1 MTIDLLGTVASV
13 LKVPAESLD
22 EHANLIESG
31 MDSIA
36 MMRVAGKLRRAGAKV
51 SFADLAE
58 RPAVAAWRELLGEKA
73 SPLPRA
79 EVDEFAPFELDPLQH
94 AMWIGREEGVA
105 AHFYAEFEVEDI
117 DPERLE
123 AAVRTVIDRH
133 GMTRVSVDAN
143 GQQRISPS
151 SDWPGLKVHDG
162 DVRAELS
169 ERIADGRVFDVQ
181 LSRVDGRYRVHVN
194 LDMVAADAMSL
205 RILVNDI
212 ARVYHGEVLPPLDY
226 SFPRYLADRAASRDV
241 EQDKTW
247 WLDKL
252 GELPGAPSL
261 PVLPSKDLRV
271 ERRQF
276 WLDPKASEQLRER
289 SRSLGLTPAVVL
301 ATAFAEVVGA
311 WSSEQNFLLNIP
323 VFGREPLHDD
333 VDSLVGAFSSSV
345 LLGVRTGSP
354 FVDACRRVQQDLREA
369 SSHSGFTGVDVLR
382 ELTRANGDQ
391 VVAPVVFASTLD
403 FGELNG
409 LGRPV
414 WMISQ
419 GPQVW
424 LDAQVTELDGGILL
438 SWDAREAFFAEGVL
452 DAMFAA
458 FTGLVTALPWDEPI
472 GTLGTIRPGTRGE
485 APGKPLYQR
494 FFEIAEA
501 EPERTALVWG
511 EDGTMSY
518 GDLSLKARRVST
530 MLMAQGVQPGD
541 AVGITLPKGADQVV
555 AVLGVLAAGAYYIP
569 SGVDVPAARRAQAHA
584 AAKVV
589 LTESVL
595 ADAIDHR
602 PLDSVVSVSGED
614 LMYVIFTSGSTG
626 VPKGVEVPHRAV
638 SNTIEAVN
646 EHFGVSRD
654 DRTIALSAL
663 DFDLS
668 AYDLFAFLSF
678 GGSVVLLNEE
688 QRRDAHAWA
697 ELMRRWDVSVVSCVP
712 ALLDMLI
719 VAGDFGDRLWL
730 VMLGGDWVTVDL
742 PGRLRELRPGCRFAG
757 LGGMTEAAIHA
768 TVFEVDEV
776 DPNWNAVPYG
786 TPLRN
791 MRCRVVDAH
800 GRDCPD
806 WVAGELWVSGAGVA
820 RGYQNDVARTAEKFV
835 EFDGARWYRTG
846 DLARYWPD
854 GTVEFLGRTDHQVK
868 IRGHRIELGEIE
880 AALTAFPGVAQGIA
894 VVTDERRIAAAITMA
909 PDRDLIASFVD
920 YLLEMAP
927 DTDSPS
933 VTQWLVGREPA
944 PWSTVRW
951 QGGPFA
957 HALAERTDEL
967 VAILHGDGD
976 ITEFD
981 RLGEVDL
988 QALQASLAER
998 LPAVM
1003 VPDRVVVLPALPIT
1017 ANGKIDR
1024 AALKRELSMK
1034 DASEELTPPRG
1045 PVEETV
1051 AAAWSEL
1058 LGVPVLG
1065 REQNFFLLGGD
1076 SLLAT
1081 RLVGRLNAAG
1091 LGNVALAGLFANP
1104 TLAAFAATLTEGVAL
1119 VTQVVADPANRFEP
1133 FPPTDVQRA
1142 YWIGRGEDFTL
1153 GGIGS
1158 HFYREYAVPDLD
1170 VVRLEAAVNA
1180 LVARHDM
1187 LRAVFDEHGQQHVLS
1202 EVPAYRVSTVDNLRE
1217 GMSHKVFDPAVWP
1230 LFSVSVSRDGVLGIG
1245 TDNLIFDALSVL
1257 TFYSELGALY
1267 ADLDA
1272 ELPPVGMSFRDY
1284 VLTGT
1289 PSADKAEEYWTARL
1303 PELPPAPQLPLAV
1316 DPAEVE
1322 RPRFV
1327 RRESVLDARRWE
1339 AITER
1344 ARECGVTPSAVLM
1357 SAFADVLGRWSGRA
1371 DLTLNVTLF
1380 DRREA
1385 HPDIANV
1392 IGDFTSLILVDHH
1405 PVAGEA
1411 WADGTRRLQERLW
1424 GALDHR
1430 EASAVWVLREL
1441 ARRAGEAEV
1450 TMPVVFTSA
1459 LGLPFPENSLLAE
1472 PVWGISQTPQVWL
1485 DHQVSE
1491 VDGGIALVWD
1501 AVEELFPAGMV
1512 DAMFAAYLQELDW
1525 LANSDWSAPAPDL
1538 LPASQRGV
1546 RDTVNATEGPRS
1558 EVLLHQEFF
1567 RIAEESPSLPALL
1580 WGTDGSLSYGALA
1593 ARARRVASLLLAEG
1607 VRPGET
1613 VAVTLPKGV
1622 DQIVAVL
1629 GVLAAGAAYVP
1640 IGVDQPPVR
1649 RERILRLSGAR
1660 VVVTPEL
1667 VRKAESAE
1675 PAPVVLGA
1683 DRLAYVIFTSGS
1695 TGEPKGVEITHFA
1708 AMNTIADV
1716 NSRFEVTAADRV
1728 LAVSALDFDLSVY
1741 DVFGLL
1747 SAGGAVVLVEEESR
1761 RDARRW
1767 LELVHRHGV
1776 TVWNSVPALLDMLL
1790 IVGDRVPLR
1799 LVLVSGDWVG
1809 LDLPGKLGCRF
1820 VALGGATEASIW
1832 SNHFEVGS
1840 VDPSWNSIPYG
1851 FPLRNQ
1857 QFRVV
1862 DDFGRDCPDWTAGEL
1877 WIGGAGVAL
1886 GYRGAPEATAAQFV
1900 GGWYRTGDMGRYW
1913 PDGTL
1918 EFLGRRDHQ
1927 VKIRGHRIELG
1938 EVEAALQSHPA
1949 VGQAVV
1955 SQTLTAAVVPAPLP
1969 PTTSISGVVETVD
1982 LGDQAAA
1989 VAPLLRELLP
1999 AASPQ
2004 LRGLWENWLAHQD
2017 PARTGQHAVVDHIW
2031 QRLDWFRG
2039 VLESG
2044 TAAEILTDPVLAPA
2058 NAGAESVP
2066 VIAREIAELAKEL
2079 GRPVEV
2085 VELGGREGVAAQRL
2099 LAELK
2104 PSEVRYTLIDPST
2117 SMVQTAARR
2126 LDGVNCQRI
2135 PEDRVPESL
2144 RHRFDVVLAHNV
2156 LHRYTDVRHGIAV
2169 AGLLARSGGRV
2180 IAVEPTVLAPI
2191 GLLTAAV
2198 LENGFEGLDAERRA
2212 NGSPMLDARRWAE
2225 LFAEAGF
2232 TEVVL
2237 RSVGDSG
2244 LATVQGRRP
2253 ADAVDVDLDDVQR
2266 HVDGRLPAH
2275 MIPEHIEVLPW
2286 LPLSANGKVDRSAL
2300 AAPTDETAGEAP
2312 RGEVETRL
2320 AAMWSDLLGVSDIGR
2335 DQSFF
2340 ALGGDS
2346 LLATRFIQEAEA
2358 RFGVVMPLRQLF
2370 AAPTIAS
2377 TAPAFEVDIEEGEL

>member
-13 LKVPAESLD
+13 LKVPADSLD

-36 MMRVAGKLRRAGAKV
+36 MMRVAGRLRRAGAKV

-73 SPLPRA
+73 TPVERV
-79 EVDEFAPFELDPLQH
+79 EVDEFAPFDLDPLQH

-105 AHFYAEFEVEDI
+105 AHFYAEFEVENV
-117 DPERLE
+117 DPSRLE
-123 AAVRTVIDRH
+123 SAVRAVIARH

-143 GQQRISPS
+143 GQQRILPEST
-151 SDWPGLKVHDG
+151 WPGLRVHDTN
-162 DVRAELS
+162 VRAELS
-169 ERIADGRVFDVQ
+169 ERITDGEVFDVQ
-181 LSRVDGRYRVHVN
+181 LSRVDDVRSRVHVN
-194 LDMVAADAMSL
+194 LEMVAADAMSL

-212 ARVYHGEVLPPLDY
+212 ARAYHGESLPALDY
-226 SFPRYLADRAASRDV
+226 SYPRYLADRAAARDV
-241 EQDKTW
+241 EQDKRW
-247 WLDKL
+247 WLDRL
-252 GELPGAPSL
+252 GELPGAPAL
-261 PVLPSKDLRV
+261 PVVPSKDLRFT
-271 ERRQF
+271 RRQF
-276 WLDPKASEQLRER
+276 WLDPVAARQLRER
-289 SRSLGLTPAVVL
+289 SHGLGLTPAVVL
-301 ATAFAEVVGA
+301 AAAFAEIVGA
-311 WSSEQNFLLNIP
+311 WSSEPNFLLNIP

-354 FVDACRRVQQDLREA
+354 FVEGCRRIQQDLREA
-369 SSHSGFTGVDVLR
+369 SSHSGFTGVEVLR
-382 ELTRANGDQ
+382 ELTRANGSH

-438 SWDAREAFFAEGVL
+438 SWDARESFFAEGVL
-452 DAMFAA
+452 DAMFDA
-458 FTGLVTALPWDEPI
+458 FTSLVTDLPWDEPVAPVVP
-472 GTLGTIRPGTRGE
+472 IRSWTRGE
-485 APGKPLYQR
+485 EPGKPLHLR
-494 FFEIAEA
+494 FFEVAEA
-501 EPERTALVWG
+501 EPERVALVWG
-511 EDGTMSY
+511 EAGQMSY

-530 MLMAQGVQPGD
+530 MLMSQGAQPGD
-541 AVGITLPKGADQVV
+541 AVGITLPKGPDQVI

-569 SGVDVPAARRAQAHA
+569 SGVDIPAARRAQAHA
-584 AAKVV
+584 VVKVV
-589 LTESVL
+589 LTEAVM

-602 PLDSVVSVSGED
+602 PLDAVVPVSGED

-638 SNTIEAVN
+638 ANTVESVN
-646 EHFGVSRD
+646 DHFGITRD

-668 AYDLFAFLSF
+668 AYDLFAFLAF

-688 QRRDAHAWA
+688 QRRDAHAWSD
-697 ELMRRWDVSVVSCVP
+697 LMRRWEVSVVSCVP

-719 VAGDFGDRLWL
+719 VTGDLGDHLRL

-776 DPNWNAVPYG
+776 DPKWTSMPYG
-786 TPLRN
+786 KPLRN
-791 MRCRVVDAH
+791 MRCRIVDAH

-820 RGYQNDVARTAEKFV
+820 LGYQNDPVRTAEKFV
-835 EFDGARWYRTG
+835 EFDGVRWYRTG
-846 DLARYWPD
+846 DQGRYWPD

-880 AALTAFPGVAQGIA
+880 SALTAFPGVGQAVA
-894 VVTDERRIAAAITMA
+894 VVTDERRLAAAITMA
-909 PDRDLIASFVD
+909 PDRDLIASFVA

-927 DTDSPS
+927 DTDAVE
-933 VTQWLVGREPA
+933 VTQWLVGRDPA
-944 PWSTVRW
+944 PWITARW

-957 HALAERTDEL
+957 HSLAERTDEL

-976 ITEFD
+976 LAEFD
-981 RLGEVDL
+981 RLGDVDL
-988 QALQASLAER
+988 EALQASLVER
-998 LPAVM
+998 LPSVM
-1003 VPDRVVVLPALPIT
+1003 VPDRVAVLPSLPLT

-1024 AALKRELSMK
+1024 AALKRDLSIK
-1034 DASEELTPPRG
+1034 DVEEFTPPTGR
-1045 PVEETV
+1045 VEEAV
-1051 AAAWSEL
+1051 AATWSDL
-1058 LGVPVLG
+1058 LGTPVRG

-1081 RLVGRLNAAG
+1081 RLVSRLNAAG
-1091 LGNVALAGLFANP
+1091 LGNVGLAALFANP
-1104 TLAAFAATLTEGVAL
+1104 TLAAFAATLAESASSVA
-1119 VTQVVADPANRFEP
+1119 QVVADPANRFEP

-1153 GGIGS
+1153 GGVGS
-1158 HFYREYAVPDLD
+1158 HFYREYSVPDLD
-1170 VVRLEAAVNA
+1170 VARLEAAVHA

-1187 LRAVFDEHGQQHVLS
+1187 LRVVFDEHGQQRVLP
-1202 EVPAYRVSTVDNLRE
+1202 EVPAYEVSIVDDLRAE
-1217 GMSHKVFDPAVWP
+1217 MSHKVFDPSVWP
-1230 LFSVSVSRDGVLGIG
+1230 LFSVTVSRDGVLGIG

-1257 TFYSELGALY
+1257 IFYSELGALY
-1267 ADLDA
+1267 ADPSA
-1272 ELPPVGMSFRDY
+1272 ELPPVDMSFRDY
-1284 VLTGT
+1284 VLTAT
-1289 PSADKAEEYWTARL
+1289 PPAEKAQEYWSARL

-1316 DPAEVE
+1316 DPAEVK
-1322 RPRFV
+1322 RPQFV
-1327 RRESVLDARRWE
+1327 RRESVLGLEKWS
-1339 AITER
+1339 AITDR
-1344 ARECGVTPSAVLM
+1344 ARSHGVTPSAVLM

-1405 PVAGEA
+1405 PEPGEA
-1411 WADGTRRLQERLW
+1411 WSTGTRRLQERLW

-1441 ARRAGEAEV
+1441 AKRAGEPDV
-1450 TMPVVFTSA
+1450 VMPVVFTSA
-1459 LGLPFPENSLLAE
+1459 LGLPFPENPLLTDQL
-1472 PVWGISQTPQVWL
+1472 WGISQTPQVWL

-1491 VDGGIALVWD
+1491 VDGGIALLWD
-1501 AVEELFPAGMV
+1501 AVEELFPAGLL
-1512 DAMFAAYLQELDW
+1512 DAMFDAYLRMLDW
-1525 LANSDWSAPAPDL
+1525 LAESDWSAPTPDL
-1538 LPASQRGV
+1538 LPGGQKTILAN
-1546 RDTVNATEGPRS
+1546 VNATAGPRPD
-1558 EVLLHQEFF
+1558 VLLHQEFF

-1580 WGTDGSLSYGALA
+1580 WGSDGSLSYGELA
-1593 ARARRVASLLLAEG
+1593 DRARRVASVLLAEG

-1640 IGVDQPPVR
+1640 IGVNQPPVR
-1649 RERILRLSGAR
+1649 RERILRLAR
-1660 VVVTPEL
+1660 VRLVVDREFL
-1667 VRKAESAE
+1667 GAAESAD
-1675 PAPVVLGA
+1675 PAPVVLGE

-1708 AMNTIADV
+1708 AMNTIADI
-1716 NSRFEVTAADRV
+1716 NSRFEITASDRV

-1747 SAGGAVVLVEEESR
+1747 SVGGAVVLVEEEAR

-1767 LELVHRHGV
+1767 AELVHRHGV
-1776 TVWNSVPALLDMLL
+1776 TVWNTVPALLDMLL
-1790 IVGDRVPLR
+1790 IVAEQVPFRV
-1799 LVLVSGDWVG
+1799 VLVSGDWVG
-1809 LDLPGKLGCRF
+1809 LDLPGKVDCRF

-1832 SNHFEVGS
+1832 SNCFEVDA
-1840 VDPSWNSIPYG
+1840 VDPEWSSIPYG

-1862 DDFGRDCPDWTAGEL
+1862 DPFGRDCPVWTPGEL

-1900 GGWYRTGDMGRYW
+1900 DGWYRTGDLGRYW

-1938 EVEAALQSHPA
+1938 EIEAALHSHPA

-1955 SQTLTAAVVPAPLP
+1955 SPTLTAAIVPARLP
-1969 PTTSISGVVETVD
+1969 RTLVTTGVTEAVD
-1982 LGDQAAA
+1982 FTGQAAA
-1989 VAPLLRELLP
+1989 VAPLLRDLLP
-1999 AASPQ
+1999 AASPP
-2004 LRGLWENWLAHQD
+2004 LRDLWTRWLDRQPPAPGGQD
-2017 PARTGQHAVVDHIW
+2017 EVVDHIW
-2031 QRLDWFRG
+2031 RRIDWFRG
-2039 VLESG
+2039 VLETGNVS
-2044 TAAEILTDPVLAPA
+2044 EILTDPVLAPA

-2066 VIAREIAELAKEL
+2066 VIAREIAELAAEL

-2085 VELGGREGVAAQRL
+2085 VELGGREGVAAERL
-2099 LAELK
+2099 QSALN
-2104 PSEVRYTLIDPST
+2104 SDQVCYTLIDPST
-2117 SMVQTAARR
+2117 SMVQAAARR
-2126 LDGVNCQRI
+2126 LDGVDCQRVA
-2135 PEDRVPESL
+2135 EGRVPESL
-2144 RHRFDVVLAHNV
+2144 RHKFDVVLAHNV
-2156 LHRYTDVRHGIAV
+2156 LHRYADVRHGIAV
-2169 AGLLARSGGRV
+2169 AGLLVRRGGWV
-2180 IAVEPTVLAPI
+2180 IAVEPTELAPI
-2191 GLLTAAV
+2191 GLLTAAL
-2198 LENGFEGLDAERRA
+2198 LENGFDGLDAERRA
-2212 NGSPMLDARRWAE
+2212 NGSPMLSAQRWAE

-2232 TEVVL
+2232 TEVTH
-2237 RSVGDSG
+2237 RAVGDSG
-2244 LATVQGRRP
+2244 LATLRARRP
-2253 ADAVDVDLDDVQR
+2253 EDAVDLDVVEVQR
-2266 HVDGRLPAH
+2266 HVSSRLPAH
-2275 MIPEHIEVLPW
+2275 MIPERIEVLPW

-2300 AAPTDETAGEAP
+2300 ASPAEETTGDAP
-2312 RGEVETRL
+2312 RGEVETEL
-2320 AAMWSDLLGVSDIGR
+2320 AAMWSELLGIGDIGR

-2340 ALGGDS
+2340 TLGGDS
-2346 LLATRFIQEAEA
+2346 LLATRFIQEAEQ
-2358 RFGVVMPLRQLF
+2358 RFGVALPLRQLF
-2370 AAPTIAS
+2370 AAPTIAC
-2377 TAPAFEVDIEEGEL
+2377 AAVAFEVEEGEL